1 MRLLIFGFELLSF
14 TCKLIMYEIA
24 RCKKELTLIININA
38 NVNNA
43 HISKYT
49 RFSKVRLQFLTL
61 F

>member
-1 MRLLIFGFELLSF
+1 
-14 TCKLIMYEIA
+14 MYEIA
-24 RCKKELTLIININA
+24 RCKKELTLTININA

>member
-1 MRLLIFGFELLSF
+1 
-14 TCKLIMYEIA
+14 MYEIT

-43 HISKYT
+43 YISKYT